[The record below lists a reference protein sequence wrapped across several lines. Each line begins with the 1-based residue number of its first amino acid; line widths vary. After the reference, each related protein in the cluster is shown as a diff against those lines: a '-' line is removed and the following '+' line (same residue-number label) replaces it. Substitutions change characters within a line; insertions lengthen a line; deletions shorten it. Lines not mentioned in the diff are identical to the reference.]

1 MKRRTPILLLIL
13 LLLTACAKGPSA
25 DAHPEWNAYPIRFGD
40 VLAAETIEG
49 FELNES
55 NDVMSIA
62 GLWYATWTT
71 GEAEQIEN
79 AQGKEASVY
88 DAQIYLLLK
97 EGQTENGAENDV
109 ADWIEREKNAYET
122 TESTVTVNGREYR
135 ILHLIKSGADN
146 PYRRGTAAF
155 LLTGANAVTVEVLAK
170 EGYQDDTEAI
180 LLQFLNRL
188 HF

>member
-1 MKRRTPILLLIL
+1 MKRRAMIVLLIL
-13 LLLTACAKGPSA
+13 LLLTACAKEPAA

-40 VLAAETIEG
+40 VLAAETVEG

-62 GLWYATWTT
+62 GLWYATWTAGE
-71 GEAEQIEN
+71 GEAIEN
-79 AQGKEASVY
+79 AQGREATVY

-97 EGQTENGAENDV
+97 EGQTEKGTENDV

-122 TESTVTVNGREYR
+122 TESTVTVNGKEYH
-135 ILHLIKSGADN
+135 ILHLINNGGDN
-146 PYRRGTAAF
+146 PYQRGTAAF
-155 LLTGANAVTVEVLAK
+155 LLFGANAVTVEVLAK
-170 EGYQDDTEAI
+170 EGYRGDTEAI
-180 LLQFLNRL
+180 LLQFLNQL